1 MHAVY
6 ARFPCVPLP
15 SYPRRMDASTDDDD
29 RDPFAPVAPAGPRA
43 PAVPAALPTIRE
55 LALAGL
61 TDEEIAER
69 LGIPLAAVT
78 ESPDV
83 LGTLGPAHD
92 ERVAR
97 ALYSRAVGITRWA
110 EKLDKFGDVH
120 RLREYVEPDARAG
133 LAWLQARQRQAWGEQ
148 QSQGL
153 RVVVVS
159 LDAMRE
165 RSLHGTTIEHD
176 ASSSQAAPQGEAPAI
191 KRQDGGGG

>member
-83 LGTLGPAHD
+83 LVPLGDAHD
-92 ERVAR
+92 ARVAR
-97 ALYSRAVGITRWA
+97 ALYSRAVGVTRWA

-148 QSQGL
+148 QREPV
-153 RVVVVS
+153 RVVVV
-159 LDAMRE
+159 RFN
-165 RSLHGTTIEHD
+165 GD
-176 ASSSQAAPQGEAPAI
+176 ASAERVHGATIDQDDDALEHQA
-191 KRQDGGGG
+191 

>member
-1 MHAVY
+1 MHA
-6 ARFPCVPLP
+6 ARFQSLPVP
-15 SYPRRMDASTDDDD
+15 SYALRMDATTDDDD
-29 RDPFAPVAPAGPRA
+29 RDPFAPVAPAGPLP

-69 LGIPLAAVT
+69 LGVPLAAVT

-97 ALYSRAVGITRWA
+97 ALYSRAVGVTRWA

-133 LAWLQARQRQAWGEQ
+133 LAWLQARQRDAWGEQ

-153 RVVVVS
+153 RVVVVRFGA
-159 LDAMRE
+159 D
-165 RSLHGTTIEHD
+165 GD
-176 ASSSQAAPQGEAPAI
+176 ASASAPRVHGATIDQDIEPAAQLARDPPA
-191 KRQDGGGG
+191 

>member
-6 ARFPCVPLP
+6 ARFPYLPLP
-15 SYPRRMDASTDDDD
+15 SYPRRMDATTDDDD
-29 RDPFAPVAPAGPRA
+29 RDPFAPMAPAGPQA
-43 PAVPAALPTIRE
+43 PSVPAALPTIRE

-61 TDEEIAER
+61 TDEEIAAR
-69 LGIPLAAVT
+69 LGIPLEAVT

-97 ALYSRAVGITRWA
+97 ALYSRAVGVTRWA

-133 LAWLQARQRQAWGEQ
+133 LAWLQARRRQEWGETAG
-148 QSQGL
+148 QGV

>member
-1 MHAVY
+1 MPV
-6 ARFPCVPLP
+6 P
-15 SYPRRMDASTDDDD
+15 SYAPRMDATTDDDDD
-29 RDPFAPVAPAGPRA
+29 RDPFAPAPAAPPTALAGPRA
-43 PAVPAALPTIRE
+43 PSVPAALPTIRE

-83 LGTLGPAHD
+83 LVPLGDAHD
-92 ERVAR
+92 ARVAR
-97 ALYSRAVGITRWA
+97 ALYSRAVGVTRWA

-133 LAWLQARQRQAWGEQ
+133 LAWLQARQRQEWGETAG
-148 QSQGL
+148 QGV

-165 RSLHGTTIEHD
+165 RSLHGATIEHD
-176 ASSSQAAPQGEAPAI
+176 ASSSQAAPTGEAPAV
-191 KRQDGGGG
+191 KRQDG